1 MKKCCLFISVMLMCF
16 LCACSVTEQKER
28 TTMYDIIESG
38 SAEEIAAAAEAAV
51 EKHDELFNLAMDEM
65 SAWNSYADGTGAE
78 DALKSA
84 QAAMVDF
91 FVEEGFSADEFGGTV
106 EEAHNLLTATRESL
120 SDEYIAI
127 STRYSEILK
136 DEAVENFK
144 DAILSGE

>member
-1 MKKCCLFISVMLMCF
+1 
-16 LCACSVTEQKER
+16 
-28 TTMYDIIESG
+28 MYDIIESG

-91 FVEEGFSADEFGGTV
+91 SWKRVF
-106 EEAHNLLTATRESL
+106 LRMSL
-120 SDEYIAI
+120 AEPWKRRTI
-127 STRYSEILK
+127 
-136 DEAVENFK
+136 F
-144 DAILSGE
+144 

>member
-84 QAAMVDF
+84 QARNGGF
-91 FVEEGFSADEFGGTV
+91 FRGRGFFCG
-106 EEAHNLLTATRESL
+106 
-120 SDEYIAI
+120 
-127 STRYSEILK
+127 
-136 DEAVENFK
+136 
-144 DAILSGE
+144 

>member
-84 QAAMVDF
+84 QAAMV
-91 FVEEGFSADEFGGTV
+91 

-127 STRYSEILK
+127 STHYSEILK

>member
-65 SAWNSYADGTGAE
+65 SSLEFLCGWDGCGRCA
-78 DALKSA
+78 K
-84 QAAMVDF
+84 VCPGRNGGF
-91 FVEEGFSADEFGGTV
+91 FRGRGFFCG
-106 EEAHNLLTATRESL
+106 
-120 SDEYIAI
+120 
-127 STRYSEILK
+127 
-136 DEAVENFK
+136 
-144 DAILSGE
+144 

>member
-65 SAWNSYADGTGAE
+65 STI
-78 DALKSA
+78 
-84 QAAMVDF
+84 F
-91 FVEEGFSADEFGGTV
+91 
-106 EEAHNLLTATRESL
+106 
-120 SDEYIAI
+120 
-127 STRYSEILK
+127 
-136 DEAVENFK
+136 
-144 DAILSGE
+144 